1 MSGGNWKWSSKGN
14 SCRVLCRFHGP
25 SWSHNLRKSQDTR
38 KIRLQQ
44 ETSKSSIKKY
54 YTKRMKTKRSNPISH
69 QSASPLLPSKSWP
82 EMGIKRKQMDYFRP
96 QSFGMVEILGYPCL
110 SRLPGSLGEICR
122 IGSAISWA
130 DQPWGL
136 GLDDMGRF
144 FFFNGHI
151 LDRHGHIVGHYRG
164 VI

>member
-1 MSGGNWKWSSKGN
+1 MSSGNWKWSSKGN

-82 EMGIKRKQMDYFRP
+82 EMGIKRKQMDYFPP

-110 SRLPGSLGEICR
+110 SRTARILGRDLSHWLCHLLSRSTMGSW
-122 IGSAISWA
+122 IGWY
-130 DQPWGL
+130 GT
-136 GLDDMGRF
+136 F
-144 FFFNGHI
+144 FFFKWAYFG
-151 LDRHGHIVGHYRG
+151 
-164 VI
+164 